1 MGAIYYS
8 YDVFRYVWIG
18 RNMTRTCNY
27 IIAFLSKDRDI
38 VLEPLATFAGDT
50 MFFNTKEDAEDY
62 IDRLLDRNGLGELEP
77 FENNE
82 GLQIL
87 RVQ

>member
-1 MGAIYYS
+1 
-8 YDVFRYVWIG
+8 
-18 RNMTRTCNY
+18 
-27 IIAFLSKDRDI
+27 
-38 VLEPLATFAGDT
+38 

>member
-1 MGAIYYS
+1 MAYVCNS
-8 YDVFRYVWIG
+8 NDVFRYVWIG

-77 FENNE
+77 FENSE